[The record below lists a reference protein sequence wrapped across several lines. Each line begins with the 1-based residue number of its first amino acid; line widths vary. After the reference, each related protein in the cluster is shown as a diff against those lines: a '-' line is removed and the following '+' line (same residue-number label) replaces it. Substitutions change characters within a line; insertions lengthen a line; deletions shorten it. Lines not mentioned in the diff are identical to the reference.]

1 MRMRFFYFAA
11 FFLLFSSCSS
21 VESVKE
27 KPKIVQPVDIG
38 SPVMPQMEKVKKIEI
53 EGPKEVFSFS
63 LREADIKDVLRA
75 ISKQTNYNVI
85 IEPDVKGACTVD
97 LKNVTLNKA
106 LEYILEPLNYSFKIE
121 DKSVYVSKPKIETRI
136 FTLNYI
142 TLNKTGIGI
151 ISGATS
157 TGRNTAQTQTSSTV
171 TGSTTGAV
179 PGGTGATTATGGGQ
193 ANIVV
198 STGTETDLWRDI
210 ENNIK
215 TFLSPQG
222 KFILN
227 RQASVIMVMDYPK
240 NLKHIALFLETVE
253 GTVQR
258 QVMIEAKIVEVL
270 LTEES
275 KEGINW
281 SLIGAQWQGFALNIE
296 QALVTTQTQY
306 FNIPNLKTLPT
317 APEQYIRFGVGRGRF
332 DSFIDLLRTQGKIN
346 IVSSPKIS
354 TLNNQ
359 RAVIKVATEDVF
371 FETTTT
377 VSSGNPPV
385 TTSTP
390 KYVTI
395 GLVLDV
401 VPQIDNIGNIV
412 MNIHPMLTE
421 KIRTAEST
429 VGGTKVTAPVLSVR
443 EVDTLVKVREGE
455 SVIIGGLIK
464 DFSTNDEQG
473 IKGLMSIPGLGS
485 FFKTKTDYSYR
496 SELVIFLTP
505 MIIYGKDSQ

>member
-1 MRMRFFYFAA
+1 MSMRFCCIAA
-11 FFLLFSSCSS
+11 LFLLFSSCAS
-21 VESVKE
+21 VEPVKE
-27 KPKIVQPVDIG
+27 KSRIVQPVDIG
-38 SPVMPQMEKVKKIEI
+38 SPVMPQTEKVKKIEI

-85 IEPDVKGACTVD
+85 IEPDVKGVCTVD

-106 LEYILEPLNYSFKIE
+106 LEYILEPLNFSFKIE

-136 FTLNYI
+136 FSLNYI
-142 TLNKTGIGI
+142 TLSKVGVGF

-157 TGRNTAQTQTSSTV
+157 TGRTTTTAAGTV
-171 TGSTTGAV
+171 TGPGAAGAP
-179 PGGTGATTATGGGQ
+179 PGSTGATTATGGGT

-198 STGTETDLWRDI
+198 ATGTESDLWRDI
-210 ENNIK
+210 EKNVKN
-215 TFLSPQG
+215 FLSPDG

-240 NLKHIALFLETVE
+240 YLKNIALFLEAVE

-281 SLIGAQWQGFALNIE
+281 SLIGAQWQGFVLNYE
-296 QALVTTQTQY
+296 QALVSTQTAL
-306 FNIPNLKTLPT
+306 FNIPKVDPLPS
-317 APEQYIRFGVGRGRF
+317 APDQYIRFGIGKGRF

-346 IVSSPKIS
+346 IVSSPRIS

-377 VSSGNPPV
+377 ISTGGPPV

-401 VPQIDNIGNIV
+401 VPQIDNLGNIV

-421 KIRTAEST
+421 KLRTAEST
-429 VGGTKVTAPVLSVR
+429 VGSTKVTAPVLSVR
-443 EVDTLVKVREGE
+443 EVDTLVKMREGE

-464 DFSTNDEQG
+464 DFSTNEEQG
-473 IKGLMSIPGLGS
+473 VKGLMSIPGLGS
-485 FFKTKTDYSYR
+485 FFKTKTDTSYR
-496 SELVIFLTP
+496 TELVIFITP
-505 MIIYGKDSQ
+505 RIIYGKDAQ

>member
-1 MRMRFFYFAA
+1 MHFYCIVS
-11 FFLLFSSCSS
+11 FFLLFSSCAS
-21 VESVKE
+21 VEPVKE
-27 KPKIVQPVDIG
+27 KPRIVQPVDIG
-38 SPVMPQMEKVKKIEI
+38 SPVIPQIENVKKIEI

-63 LREADIKDVLRA
+63 LREADVKDVLRA

-85 IEPDVKGACTVD
+85 IEPDVKGSCTVD

-121 DKSVYVSKPKIETRI
+121 DKSVYISKPKIEMRI

-142 TLNKTGIGI
+142 TLSKTGVGF

-157 TGRNTAQTQTSSTV
+157 TGRSVTQGSGTVTGNTSST
-171 TGSTTGAV
+171 V
-179 PGGTGATTATGGGQ
+179 PGGTGATTATGGGT

-198 STGTETDLWRDI
+198 ATGTESDLWRDI

-215 TFLSPQG
+215 NFLSPEG
-222 KFILN
+222 KFVLN

-240 NLKHIALFLETVE
+240 YLKNIALFLETVE
-253 GTVQR
+253 GTIQR
-258 QVMIEAKIVEVL
+258 QVMIEAKIVEVI

-281 SLIGAQWQGFALNIE
+281 SLIGAQWQGFTLNYE
-296 QALVTTQTQY
+296 QALVATQTAL
-306 FNIPNLKTLPT
+306 FNIPKVNTLPS
-317 APEQYIRFGVGRGRF
+317 APAQYIRFGVGRGRF
-332 DSFIDLLRTQGKIN
+332 DSFIDLLRTQGKLN

-377 VSSGNPPV
+377 VSSGGPPV
-385 TTSTP
+385 TTQTP

-401 VPQIDNIGNIV
+401 VPQIDNLGNIV

-421 KIRTAEST
+421 KLRTAEST
-429 VGGTKVTAPVLSVR
+429 MGGTKVTAPVLSVR

-464 DFSTNDEQG
+464 DFSANDEQG
-473 IKGLMSIPGLGS
+473 VKGLMSVPGLGS

-505 MIIYGKDSQ
+505 TIVYGKDAQ

>member
-1 MRMRFFYFAA
+1 MNMNVCYILAL
-11 FFLLFSSCSS
+11 LLFLSSCAS
-21 VESVKE
+21 VEPVKE
-27 KPKIVQPVDIG
+27 KSKVLQPVDIV
-38 SPVMPQMEKVKKIEI
+38 SPVMPQTEKARRIEI

-63 LREADIKDVLRA
+63 LRDADVKDVLRA
-75 ISKQTNYNVI
+75 ISKQTNYNII
-85 IEPDVKGACTVD
+85 IEPDVKGVCTVD

-106 LEYILEPLNYSFKIE
+106 IEYILEPLNYSFKIE
-121 DKSVYVSKPKIETRI
+121 DRSIYVSKPKIEMRI

-142 TLNKTGIGI
+142 TLNKTGIGF

-157 TGRNTAQTQTSSTV
+157 TGRTTTQAGGTV
-171 TGSTTGAV
+171 TGSTSGAV
-179 PGGTGATTATGGGQ
+179 SGGTGATTATGGGS

-198 STGTETDLWRDI
+198 STGTESDLWRDI

-215 TFLSPQG
+215 NFLSPEG

-240 NLKHIALFLETVE
+240 SLKNIALFLETVE

-258 QVMIEAKIVEVL
+258 QVMIEAKIVEVM

-296 QALVTTQTQY
+296 QALVVPQTKL
-306 FNIPNLKTLPT
+306 FNIPKIDDLTKLN
-317 APEQYIRFGVGRGRF
+317 APEQYVRFGVGRGRF

-346 IVSSPKIS
+346 IVSSPKIA

-377 VSSGNPPV
+377 VTSGSPAV
-385 TTSTP
+385 TTQTP

-401 VPQIDNIGNIV
+401 VPQIDNQGNIV

-421 KIRTAEST
+421 KLRTAEST

-455 SVIIGGLIK
+455 SIIIGGLIK
-464 DFSTNDEQG
+464 DFSTSDEQG
-473 IKGLMSIPGLGS
+473 VKGLMSIPGLGN
-485 FFKTKTDYSYR
+485 FFKTQTNTSYR
-496 SELVIFLTP
+496 TELVIFLTP
-505 MIIYGKDSQ
+505 RIIYGKDAP

>member
-1 MRMRFFYFAA
+1 MSTRFCCIVS
-11 FFLLFSSCSS
+11 FFLLFSSCAS
-21 VESVKE
+21 VEPVKE
-27 KPKIVQPVDIG
+27 KPRIVQPVDIG
-38 SPVMPQMEKVKKIEI
+38 SPVMPQIESVKKIEI

-63 LREADIKDVLRA
+63 LREADVKDVLRA

-85 IEPDVKGACTVD
+85 IEPDVKGSCTVD

-121 DKSVYVSKPKIETRI
+121 DKSVYISKPKIEARI
-136 FTLNYI
+136 FSLNYI
-142 TLNKTGIGI
+142 TLHKTGVGI
-151 ISGATS
+151 ISGATT
-157 TGRNTAQTQTSSTV
+157 TGRTTTLTSGTV
-171 TGSTTGAV
+171 TGGTATSS
-179 PGGTGATTATGGGQ
+179 PDSTGATTATGGGS
-193 ANIVV
+193 ANIVL
-198 STGTETDLWRDI
+198 STGTDSDLWKDI
-210 ENNIK
+210 EINIK
-215 TFLSPQG
+215 NFLSPQG
-222 KFILN
+222 KFVLN
-227 RQASVIMVMDYPK
+227 RHASVIMVMDYPN
-240 NLKHIALFLETVE
+240 NLKNIALFLETVE

-258 QVMIEAKIVEVL
+258 QVMIEAKIIEVL

-281 SLIGAQWQGFALNIE
+281 SLIGAQWQGFTLNYE
-296 QALVTTQTQY
+296 QALVSTQTAL
-306 FNIPNLKTLPT
+306 FNIPKIAPLPT
-317 APEQYIRFGVGRGRF
+317 PPDQYIRFGVGRGRF

-377 VSSGNPPV
+377 VTSGSPAV
-385 TTSTP
+385 TTQSP

-401 VPQIDNIGNIV
+401 VPQIDNLGNIV

-421 KIRTAEST
+421 KLRTAEST

-443 EVDTLVKVREGE
+443 EVDTLVKMREGE

-464 DFSTNDEQG
+464 DFSTNEEQG
-473 IKGLMSIPGLGS
+473 VKGLMSIPGLGS
-485 FFKTKTDYSYR
+485 FFKTKTDTSYR
-496 SELVIFLTP
+496 TELVIFITP
-505 MIIYGKDSQ
+505 RIVYGKDAQ

>member
-1 MRMRFFYFAA
+1 MSMRFFYIAA
-11 FFLLFSSCSS
+11 LFLLISSCSS
-21 VESVKE
+21 IEQAKE
-27 KPKIVQPVDIG
+27 KPKIIQPVDIG
-38 SPVMPQMEKVKKIEI
+38 SPVMPQTEKVKKIEI
-53 EGPKEVFSFS
+53 EGPKEIFSFS

-75 ISKQTNYNVI
+75 ISRQTNYNII
-85 IEPDVKGACTVD
+85 IEPDVKGLCTVD

-142 TLNKTGIGI
+142 TLHKTGIGI
-151 ISGATS
+151 ISGATT
-157 TGRNTAQTQTSSTV
+157 TGRSTTQQTVGAV
-171 TGSTTGAV
+171 TGGGTGSVA
-179 PGGTGATTATGGGQ
+179 GNTGATTTTGGSG
-193 ANIVV
+193 ANVV
-198 STGTETDLWRDI
+198 MQTGTDTDLWKDI
-210 ENNIK
+210 EINIK
-215 TFLSPQG
+215 NFISPQG

-227 RQASVIMVMDYPK
+227 RQASVIMIMDFPK
-240 NLKHIALFLETVE
+240 NLKNIALFLEAVE
-253 GTVQR
+253 GTIQR
-258 QVMIEAKIVEVL
+258 QVMIEAKIVEVM

-275 KEGINW
+275 KEGVNW
-281 SLIGAQWQGFALNIE
+281 SLIGAQWQGFALNYE
-296 QALVTTQTQY
+296 QALVSTQTAF
-306 FNIPNLKTLPT
+306 FNIPKIDPLPT
-317 APEQYIRFGVGRGRF
+317 APEQYIRFGVGKGKF
-332 DSFIDLLRTQGKIN
+332 DSFIDLLRTQGNIN

-354 TLNNQ
+354 TMNNQ

-377 VSSGNPPV
+377 ISSGNPPV

-401 VPQIDNIGNIV
+401 VPQIDNLGNIV

-421 KIRTAEST
+421 KLRTAEST

-455 SVIIGGLIK
+455 SIIIGGLIK
-464 DFSTNDEQG
+464 DLSTNEEKG

-485 FFKTKTDYSYR
+485 FFKTKTDLTYR
-496 SELVIFLTP
+496 SELIIFLTP
-505 MIIYGKDSQ
+505 TIIYGKDAQ